1 MYNEKIC
8 QRLRAKID
16 SSSFPD
22 QENNSIQFMK
32 NTRYHRRIGMSP
44 YEAFFGMKPRLGF
57 ANLNLDK
64 EVTDEIWTEEQLNEV
79 LEIEETPIE
88 YQIEAPRLR
97 NVINLVQDQVSTL
110 A

>member
-1 MYNEKIC
+1 
-8 QRLRAKID
+8 
-16 SSSFPD
+16 
-22 QENNSIQFMK
+22 
-32 NTRYHRRIGMSP
+32 
-44 YEAFFGMKPRLGF
+44 MKPRLGL

-88 YQIEAPRLR
+88 YQFEAPGLR

-110 A
+110 AEGELADDIDGAVRNVTSVLPMANSVVSA